1 MGEKT
6 ISTLLAKPRNLQ
18 RIKDYARVENIFALY
33 NKGNYDTMSRE
44 IYDYG
49 DFDFFLDI
57 ALYLHQKYQSRDFH
71 KFYHAHICEEYMA
84 RENMVH
90 NELNYKK
97 YIRRQKRKYR
107 L

>member
-1 MGEKT
+1 MAEKT

-18 RIKDYARVENIFALY
+18 RIKDYARVENIFNLY
-33 NKGNYDTMSRE
+33 GNGHYDTMSRE

-49 DFDFFLDI
+49 MLDFFLDFMNYLRMNFQVKEYHDFFYDHI
-57 ALYLHQKYQSRDFH
+57 YALYSD
-71 KFYHAHICEEYMA
+71 